1 MDFVSDYV
9 KRQDRTSPEA
19 DRDVNR
25 AQDRQPVESGPV
37 FLRPDT
43 NRKVD
48 LLRYRC

>member
-9 KRQDRTSPEA
+9 KSQHQNSPEA

-43 NRKVD
+43 NRNVD